1 MATLRDLNGDSTF
14 IEGIGGN
21 QPDPER
27 MSRRESMAF
36 WLIGSAVTWAALFA
50 AFMYFF

>member
-1 MATLRDLNGDSTF
+1 MATFRDLDDGTTF
-14 IEGIGGN
+14 VEGIGGN
-21 QPDPER
+21 QPEPDR

-36 WLIGSAVTWAALFA
+36 WLVGSAVTWAALFA